1 MVRLRKECPEIG
13 WGDWKIVSAGP
24 ASVLAMRYEWRGGAL
39 VILHNFSDTPQGVR
53 LKAVGKEE
61 ETLTN
66 LLSNE
71 DSHAP
76 ANGSHRIALEAHGYR
91 WYRAGP
97 PNYLLKRSKA

>member
-1 MVRLRKECPEIG
+1 
-13 WGDWKIVSAGP
+13 
-24 ASVLAMRYEWRGGAL
+24 MRYEWRGGAL